1 MVTKVSP
8 KSDAAQKGIKAGDVI
23 VELDKK
29 PVKSADAV
37 AQWAAEA
44 GEMAL
49 DSSFVLIDR
58 DGERFFAVVKF
69 SVQED

>member
-1 MVTKVSP
+1 M
-8 KSDAAQKGIKAGDVI
+8 I